1 MRCFAQFGTIFTIKK
16 KLKNT
21 HGEMLVLVKF
31 KPKAREG
38 WFTSDIPVKTGRK
51 LNVLCMFNLRPVST
65 GVSFNIKVFFKENHL
80 DWLSIHFFNKERTWG
95 KPLIIRST
103 QNRLNQAYIRR
114 NLEIHRL
121 RHGQSLEKG
130 LERWAGL
137 NRITVTNAWWNIKK
151 SIASNNRPL
160 CSKRSL

>member
-1 MRCFAQFGTIFTIKK
+1 MRCFAQFGTISTIKK

-38 WFTSDIPVKTGRK
+38 WFTSDIPVETGRK
-51 LNVLCMFNLRPVST
+51 LNVLCTFNLRPVST
-65 GVSFNIKVFFKENHL
+65 SVSFNIKVFFKENHL

-95 KPLIIRST
+95 KPFIIRST
-103 QNRLNQAYIRR
+103 QNRLNQAYITR

-151 SIASNNRPL
+151 KHRH
-160 CSKRSL
+160 